1 VSWKLVRNRFLFRE
15 VNDRGFDL
23 PLASVTR
30 DGGVEFRSDLD
41 ISVWNPGDDVSHY
54 KRVRPG
60 DFVIGLR
67 SFQSG
72 IGSSQIEGLVSPAY
86 TVLRPTS
93 TLVEFGFF
101 KHLFKSDTFVSRLEN
116 VAQGIRQGRTIAT
129 EDFYDIYVAVPPR
142 SKQRAIADYLD
153 AETTRIDALITKKRR
168 MNELVQEQGEIQT
181 EAALGVDGANA
192 DTWVPLR
199 HLVSISGGLTLGKA
213 LLGTEVRRPYLRVA
227 NVQDGY
233 LDLDEVT
240 DIMVPTESAQRF
252 ELRVGDVLMLEG
264 NGNPENLGRGTRWNG
279 EIEGCLHQNHVHAV
293 RSRGSIDSRYLD
305 KIVRTAWARHQF
317 TSGSEQVSIATLSQ
331 SSIKELRVP
340 LPPLEEQVSRA
351 SEVAAIQ
358 SRVRRVA
365 SATSRQIDLLAE
377 RRQALI
383 TAAVTGEL
391 EIPGVAA

>member
-168 MNELVQEQGEIQT
+168 MNELVQEQVHAERLRSVD
-181 EAALGVDGANA
+181 AAA
-192 DTWVPLR
+192 DT
-199 HLVSISGGLTLGKA
+199 G
-213 LLGTEVRRPYLRVA
+213 
-227 NVQDGY
+227 
-233 LDLDEVT
+233 
-240 DIMVPTESAQRF
+240 SARAS
-252 ELRVGDVLMLEG
+252 
-264 NGNPENLGRGTRWNG
+264 T
-279 EIEGCLHQNHVHAV
+279 H
-293 RSRGSIDSRYLD
+293 RSRGWTPSEPLGSAHGSGDHTSQ
-305 KIVRTAWARHQF
+305 WAKCSAPRRH
-317 TSGSEQVSIATLSQ
+317 
-331 SSIKELRVP
+331 
-340 LPPLEEQVSRA
+340 
-351 SEVAAIQ
+351 
-358 SRVRRVA
+358 
-365 SATSRQIDLLAE
+365 LAE
-377 RRQALI
+377 HS
-383 TAAVTGEL
+383 VT
-391 EIPGVAA
+391 